1 MTIFK
6 NRKMALSEDLQKKL
20 GKKFE
25 SSSMVEMKYKGY
37 DLSFKT
43 DEEGNAVLLF
53 IGKKTEQGTI
63 KGERYARTLKK
74 DREGKIFKDH
84 WELKGKS
91 T

>member
-1 MTIFK
+1 
-6 NRKMALSEDLQKKL
+6 MALSEDLQKKL
-20 GKKFE
+20 GRKYE
-25 SSSMVEMKYKGY
+25 CSAMVEMKYKGY

-43 DEEGNAVLLF
+43 DEEGNAILLF

-74 DREGKIFKDH
+74 DKDGKTFKDH
-84 WELKGKS
+84 WELKGKA

>member
-1 MTIFK
+1 M
-6 NRKMALSEDLQKKL
+6 MPLSEDLQKKL
-20 GKKFE
+20 GKKYE

-63 KGERYARTLKK
+63 KGERYALTLKK

-84 WELKGKS
+84 WELKGKA

>member
-1 MTIFK
+1 
-6 NRKMALSEDLQKKL
+6 
-20 GKKFE
+20 
-25 SSSMVEMKYKGY
+25 MVEMKYKGY

-43 DEEGNAVLLF
+43 DEDGNPILLF
-53 IGKKTEQGTI
+53 IGKKTEHGSI

-84 WELKGKS
+84 WELKGKA

>member
-1 MTIFK
+1 
-6 NRKMALSEDLQKKL
+6 MALSGDLQKRL
-20 GKKFE
+20 SKKFE
-25 SSSMVEMKYKGY
+25 ISSMIEMKYKGY

-43 DEEGNAVLLF
+43 DEEGNPVLLF
-53 IGKKTEQGTI
+53 IGKKTENGTI

-84 WELKGKS
+84 WELKGKA

>member
-1 MTIFK
+1 
-6 NRKMALSEDLQKKL
+6 MALNEDLQKKL
-20 GKKFE
+20 SKKFE
-25 SSSMVEMKYKGY
+25 PGTSVEMTFRGN

-43 DEEGNAVLLF
+43 DDEGNAILLF

-74 DREGKIFKDH
+74 DREGKILKDH
-84 WELKGKS
+84 WELKGKA

>member
-1 MTIFK
+1 
-6 NRKMALSEDLQKKL
+6 MALNEELTKKL
-20 GKKFE
+20 AKKYE
-25 SSSMVEMKYKGY
+25 QSSMVEMKYKGY

-43 DEEGNAVLLF
+43 DDEGNPILLF

-74 DREGKIFKDH
+74 DRDGKVIKDH
-84 WELKGKS
+84 WELKGKA

>member
-1 MTIFK
+1 
-6 NRKMALSEDLQKKL
+6 MALNEDLQKKL
-20 GKKFE
+20 SKKFE
-25 SSSMVEMKYKGY
+25 PDTSVEMTFRGN

-43 DEEGNAVLLF
+43 DNEGNAILLF

-84 WELKGKS
+84 WELKGKA

>member
-1 MTIFK
+1 
-6 NRKMALSEDLQKKL
+6 MALSEDLQKKL
-20 GKKFE
+20 GKIYE
-25 SSSMVEMKYKGY
+25 PSAMIETKYKGY

-43 DEEGNAVLLF
+43 DDEGNAVLLL

-74 DREGKIFKDH
+74 DREGRTFKDH
-84 WELKGKS
+84 WELKGKA

>member
-1 MTIFK
+1 MK
-6 NRKMALSEDLQKKL
+6 LSEDLQKKL
-20 GKKFE
+20 SKKYE
-25 SSSMVEMKYKGY
+25 PLDLVEMKYKGY
-37 DLSFKT
+37 DLAFKT
-43 DEEGNAVLLF
+43 NEEGNPILLF

-74 DREGKIFKDH
+74 DREGKVFKDH